1 MSLHSSLFPPDLSLC
16 SINFTLFLPP
26 LLFSNEHILSLI
38 FPVSH
43 CSYCSSRLLKL
54 STRLSVSFNTKGKVA
69 LRRTRDV
76 HLYPLPDCS
85 CQPQSEALV
94 QRGCLQQKQDA
105 VFIFKF
111 WWHHGYRHAQYELQT
126 SIRTTKRTYAQRLE
140 SSHRIQVNDPL
151 QDWLY

>member
-1 MSLHSSLFPPDLSLC
+1 MKFLLIQFFFLMESRQAPCQRNNVALLINHSAFTSLHSSLFPPDLSLC

-54 STRLSVSFNTKGKVA
+54 STRLSVSFNTKGKVV
-69 LRRTRDV
+69 LRRTRDL

-111 WWHHGYRHAQYELQT
+111 W
-126 SIRTTKRTYAQRLE
+126 
-140 SSHRIQVNDPL
+140 
-151 QDWLY
+151 